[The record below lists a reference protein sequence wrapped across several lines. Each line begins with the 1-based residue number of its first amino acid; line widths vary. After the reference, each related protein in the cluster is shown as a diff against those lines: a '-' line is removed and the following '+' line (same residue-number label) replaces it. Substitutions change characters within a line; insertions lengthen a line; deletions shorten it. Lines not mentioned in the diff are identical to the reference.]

1 MMEFLITLLTGVGI
15 GALLTLA
22 PKAHKEAE
30 EKYWLGLEKY
40 RVDQEQQ

>member
-1 MMEFLITLLTGVGI
+1 MMIFLVTFLTGIAAGSLLTI
-15 GALLTLA
+15 M

-30 EKYWLGLEKY
+30 KQYWLGLEKY